1 MKNLINMNVVII
13 GCGLIGQKR
22 ANSLG
27 SNPLIACCDIDKI
40 TAEKFSK
47 KNNVPYYLDIE
58 ELFKNE
64 DFDIAILSSTHNSLP
79 GLIKKCLKHKKHV
92 LVEKPAGRF
101 SNELEG
107 LTDLAKTNKCK
118 VHVGF
123 NHRYHR
129 AFRKANQII
138 KSKELGEIMFIRG
151 RYGHGGRIG
160 YNKEW
165 RSNPEL
171 SGGGELIDQGSHLI
185 DLSRM
190 FLGEFIDVE
199 GIACNYFWEMPVDDN
214 AFMTLKNSN
223 GNIAFLQVSCSE
235 WKNMFSYEIYFKNG
249 KLDISGLGG
258 SYGTEKIT
266 YYKMLPEMGPPETYS
281 WEFPMK
287 DDSWEFEFQEFIK
300 DILEDTNKGPDLK
313 DAIQNLKIINKIYK
327 DSNYDYNS

>member
-1 MKNLINMNVVII
+1 MKVVII

-27 SNPLIACCDIDKI
+27 LHPLIACCDIDKKV
-40 TAEKFSK
+40 AEKFSI
-47 KNNVPYYLDIE
+47 KNKIPYYLDIDK
-58 ELFKNE
+58 LFQNE
-64 DFDIAILSSTHNSLP
+64 DFDIAILSATHNSLP
-79 GLIKKCLKHKKHV
+79 GLIKKCLENNKHV

-101 SNELEG
+101 SNELEC
-107 LTDLAKTNKCK
+107 LSILAKNNNCK

-129 AFRKANQII
+129 AFRKANEII
-138 KSKELGEIMFIRG
+138 SSEELGEIMFIRG

-165 RSNPEL
+165 RSKPEL

-190 FLGEFIDVE
+190 FLGNFTEVN
-199 GIACNYFWEMPVDDN
+199 GLACNYFWEMPVDDN

-266 YYKMLPEMGPPETYS
+266 YYKMLPEMGPPETFS

-287 DDSWEFEFQEFIK
+287 DDSWEFEFQEFLKEINM
-300 DILEDTNKGPDLK
+300 DTNSGPNLED
-313 DAIQNLKIINKIYK
+313 AIENLKIINKIYK
-327 DSNYDYNS
+327 DSNYDYYS

>member
-1 MKNLINMNVVII
+1 MRVVII

-27 SNPLIACCDIDKI
+27 SSTLVACCDIDQK
-40 TAEKFSK
+40 AAKKFSIN
-47 KNNVPYYLDIE
+47 NNVPYYLDIE
-58 ELFKNE
+58 KVFENE

-79 GLIKKCLKHKKHV
+79 GLIKKCLENKKHV

-101 SNELEG
+101 SHELED
-107 LTDLAKTNKCK
+107 LNNLAKINNCK

-123 NHRYHR
+123 NHRFHK
-129 AFRKANQII
+129 AFRKANEII
-138 KSKELGEIMFIRG
+138 LSEKLGEIMFIRG

-165 RSNPEL
+165 RSKPEL

-190 FLGEFIDVE
+190 FLGEFTEVN

-266 YYKMLPEMGPPETYS
+266 YYKMLPEMGPPETFS

-287 DDSWEFEFQEFIK
+287 DDSWEFEFQEFLKEIN
-300 DILEDTNKGPDLK
+300 EDTNKGPDLK
-313 DAIQNLKIINKIYK
+313 DAIENLKIINKIYK